1 MGELLQMFQVLSSDD
16 FITSRWKNGGG
27 ITHEIARSHSGDN
40 WVWRIS
46 IAEVATDGP
55 FSQFEGMSRI
65 LTVIEGKGVDLITPH
80 GVIAALPLKPV
91 AFSGDMDISSTLVDG
106 EIKDL
111 NIIFDFNKITAEV
124 NLLRGPLIKET
135 GADKFGFLALG
146 GDIFVGSQLLKQG
159 EFALGS
165 NSSLNLNTESYGLW
179 VSLSDKLSIV

>member
-1 MGELLQMFQVLSSDD
+1 MFKILSSDK
-16 FITSRWKNGGG
+16 FITSSWKNGGG

-46 IAEVATDGP
+46 IAEVSTDGP
-55 FSQFEGMSRI
+55 FSRFDGMSRI

-106 EIKDL
+106 KIKDL
-111 NIIFDFNKITAEV
+111 NIIFDLNKITAEV

-135 GADKFGFLALG
+135 DADKFGFLALE
-146 GDIFVGSQLLKQG
+146 GDVFVGSQLLKQG
-159 EFALGS
+159 DFALGS
-165 NSSLNLNTESYGLW
+165 NSSLNLNTGSYGMW
-179 VSLSDKLSIV
+179 VSLSDKLSMV